1 MLRSNPYFS
10 VAFSVGEEPPYNSS
24 YLTVIL
30 FSIIWKSLWT
40 LVTDGT
46 PSFSRTIMNIF
57 YLTFFSME
65 NMWGVLAPREGRRCA
80 QSKLGLGRRDKKRRM
95 NDHLLNPLLCGWHCV
110 CISIFITI
118 PWCKHHYPFKDRKH
132 GSEKWSNCPRLH
144 SLVSK
149 NQHSHSGLHNPKA
162 HTLSHYTMRLFF
174 GPRE

>member
-30 FSIIWKSLWT
+30 FSIIWKSLNSSHWWHAFFFQNYYEYI
-40 LVTDGT
+40 LL
-46 PSFSRTIMNIF
+46 NI
-57 YLTFFSME
+57 FSME
-65 NMWGVLAPREGRRCA
+65 NMWGILAPREGRRCA
-80 QSKLGLGRRDKKRRM
+80 QSKLGLGRRDKKRRI